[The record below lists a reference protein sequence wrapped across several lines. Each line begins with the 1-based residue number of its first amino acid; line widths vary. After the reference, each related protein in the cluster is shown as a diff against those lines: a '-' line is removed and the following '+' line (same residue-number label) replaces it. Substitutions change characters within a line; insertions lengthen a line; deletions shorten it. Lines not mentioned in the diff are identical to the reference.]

1 MRKLSYLALTIV
13 FLFAFTSCSEETV
26 EEQLTG
32 RELAYKILS
41 ERIGE
46 ENILTKGS
54 ALPIYSTSTKD
65 PEIVSNPQTPICS
78 GTHIDSQWVV
88 YQWNGKTYY
97 GMWGGSIGEYVEFEV
112 NEDEVIEHICLGF

>member
-1 MRKLSYLALTIV
+1 MRKLSYLVLTIV
-13 FLFAFTSCSEETV
+13 SLFAFTSCSEETV

-54 ALPIYSTSTKD
+54 TLPIYSTSTKD
-65 PEIVSNPQTPICS
+65 PELTSNPQTPICS
-78 GTHIDSQWVV
+78 GTHIDSEWVV

-97 GMWGGSIGEYVEFEV
+97 GMWGGTIGEYVEFEV
-112 NEDEVIEHICLGF
+112 NEDEVLEHICLGF